1 MKATGIIRR
10 IDDLGRIVIPK
21 EIRRT
26 MRITEGTPLEI
37 FTDTD
42 NTVTLKKYS
51 PVMELRTLAQEY
63 AEGLSDTTNCTVCIC
78 DSDTVVAV
86 HHASKKEYLDK
97 GISTAVA
104 KLIWNKKPVLLSVSP
119 NQTKP
124 IPIIDGEINVSEY
137 TSQCFAPV
145 ITNGDPIGCV
155 IAFAKNGLFLDENVL
170 CGTAITAT
178 LLAKHMMI

>member
-1 MKATGIIRR
+1 MKATGIIRK
-10 IDDLGRIVIPK
+10 IDDLGRFVIPK

-26 MRITEGTPLEI
+26 MRLTEGTPMEI
-37 FTDTD
+37 FTDAD

-51 PVMELRTLAQEY
+51 PVMELRALAQEY
-63 AEGLSDTTNCTVCIC
+63 AEGLSDAMSCSVCIC
-78 DSDTVVAV
+78 DNDTVVAV

-97 GISTAVA
+97 GISTSVA
-104 KLIWNKKPVLLSVSP
+104 KLIWSKKPIFLSASA
-119 NQTKP
+119 NQNKP
-124 IPIIDGEINVSEY
+124 ISIIDNEINMSEY

-170 CGTAITAT
+170 HGAKVTAT
-178 LLAKHMMI
+178 LLAKHMML

>member
-42 NTVTLKKYS
+42 STVTLKKYS
-51 PVMELRTLAQEY
+51 PIMELRTLAQEY
-63 AEGLSDTTNCTVCIC
+63 AEGLSDTMSCTVCIC
-78 DSDTVVAV
+78 DNDSVVAV

-104 KLIWNKKPVLLSVSP
+104 KLIWGKKPLCLSASAYQANPV
-119 NQTKP
+119 
-124 IPIIDGEINVSEY
+124 PIIDGEINISEY
-137 TSQCFAPV
+137 SSQCIAPV

-155 IAFAKNGLFLDENVL
+155 IAFAKNGVILGENVL
-170 CGTAITAT
+170 CGVKVTAA
-178 LLAKHMMI
+178 LLAKHMMM